1 MKEIQVSFMTVIDK
15 LNKKDSDLCKLKKK
29 EISRATSQGTA
40 REPSAPEKVP
50 LSFQETAEDE
60 KTARNRAILTAE
72 LKEKQARQRAE
83 DKRLKLLEHSKERD
97 EIRRVAGIREDFLR
111 EKKREGN
118 LRRKDDHWEDNDRV
132 IR

>member
-1 MKEIQVSFMTVIDK
+1 MKEIQVSFMTVINK
-15 LNKKDSDLCKLKKK
+15 LTEKESELYKLKKK
-29 EISRATSQGTA
+29 EKSRATSQGTA